1 MSEKGSLFCPLYFML
16 SRYFLVFSSI
26 LFSCFLQSVQC
37 SPWHAFRLEQQ
48 SKKKKKHLS
57 FFKSIFLS
65 ASFILIISPVKHRF
79 RFRCL
84 RFNLFSVTYL
94 SIFPCCFF
102 IISNIYLFS
111 CSLFLFPL
119 SYVGTDFEPIQ
130 KIDIFTTTEQ
140 KAESRKRKGGIIF
153 TPDN

>member
-1 MSEKGSLFCPLYFML
+1 MSEKGSLFCPLCFML
-16 SRYFLVFSSI
+16 SRYFFGF
-26 LFSCFLQSVQC
+26 LFNFVLLL
-37 SPWHAFRLEQQ
+37 FRICAMFTLACIPVRTT
-48 SKKKKKHLS
+48 KKKKHLS

-84 RFNLFSVTYL
+84 RYNLFSVTYL

-140 KAESRKRKGGIIF
+140 KAESRKGKGGIIF